1 MAKYMLCGYCP
12 MKVRLDPS
20 GPVIPSHRGDVRY
33 EEHAMQHEKLGPFID
48 DSFVTMPKGE
58 YRPPRPLPV
67 HERGSSEASDMWQ
80 GLGWD

>member
-20 GPVIPSHRGDVRY
+20 GPVIPYRTGDVPY
-33 EEHAMQHEKLGPFID
+33 AEHAMQHEKLGPFID

-58 YRPPRPLPV
+58 YRHPRPLPIY
-67 HERGSSEASDMWQ
+67 ERNNSDVSDMWQ
-80 GLGWD
+80 GLSWD